1 MDVAGKRVLLTG
13 ATGGLGR
20 TIADSVARA
29 GGRLLLSA
37 RSPDA
42 LEALAAALP
51 GAGHE
56 VIPTDL
62 SRPGAVSDLVGRAGE
77 VDVLVANAALPAT
90 GKLDELTPEQVA
102 RMLRIN
108 LESPILLAQTL
119 LPGMLERGR
128 GKLVLIGSLA
138 GKAGSPRSSIYNA
151 TKFGIR
157 GFAFGLNS
165 DLAGTPVSVTVV
177 APGFVRDAGMFAD
190 SGVTA
195 PAVLGTTTPERVADA
210 VVRAIGTDRLE
221 ITVAP
226 MRART
231 MAHLGLVSPALSHRV
246 QSGQA
251 GQTTAAD
258 LAAGQTDKR

>member
-20 TIADSVARA
+20 TIATVLAGA
-29 GGRLLLSA
+29 GGSLLLSA
-37 RSPDA
+37 RSA
-42 LEALAAALP
+42 EALDELAAGLPGSGHEAVPGDLSLP
-51 GAGHE
+51 GAVAE
-56 VIPTDL
+56 
-62 SRPGAVSDLVGRAGE
+62 LVERADP

-90 GKLDELTPEQVA
+90 GRLDELTAEQVA
-102 RMLRIN
+102 RMLRVN
-108 LESPILLAQTL
+108 LESPILLAQAL

-138 GKAGSPRSSIYNA
+138 GKAGSPRSSVYNA
-151 TKFGIR
+151 TKFGLR

-165 DLAGTPVSVTVV
+165 DLAGSPVSATVV

-190 SGVTA
+190 SGATA
-195 PAVLGTTTPERVADA
+195 PAVLGTTTPSRVAEA
-210 VVRAIGTDRLE
+210 VLRAIGTDKLE

-226 MRART
+226 RRAKT

-251 GQTTAAD
+251 GQSAAAD